1 MVHKSILVV
10 DDESEMRLAL
20 KEVLNR
26 CGYWVTTA
34 ENGADALDK
43 FRQNIFNLVIT
54 DIKMGKISGME
65 VFREVKKMAPEIPVV
80 LITAYG
86 SITDAVSAMKEGASD
101 YIVKPFSYDDL
112 EEVVKKTLS
121 IRETE
126 KYHPQQQLHV
136 KNNEKKIIS
145 TDPQM
150 LRVLEM
156 AKSVARSKATVLIY
170 GESGTGKELLAHL
183 IHQYSPRKR
192 EPFIAVNC
200 AALPDGLL
208 ESELFGY
215 EKGAFTGAVAQ
226 KKGKF
231 ELANHGTILL
241 DEISELP
248 FILQAK
254 LLRILQEEEIDRVG
268 GSKPFAID
276 VRVIATT
283 NKDLSKE
290 VHENRFR
297 EDLFYRLNVI
307 PITLP
312 SLRERKKDIPT
323 SAAFATLR

>member
-1 MVHKSILVV
+1 
-10 DDESEMRLAL
+10 
-20 KEVLNR
+20 
-26 CGYWVTTA
+26 
-34 ENGADALDK
+34 
-43 FRQNIFNLVIT
+43 
-54 DIKMGKISGME
+54 
-65 VFREVKKMAPEIPVV
+65 
-80 LITAYG
+80 
-86 SITDAVSAMKEGASD
+86 
-101 YIVKPFSYDDL
+101 
-112 EEVVKKTLS
+112 
-121 IRETE
+121 
-126 KYHPQQQLHV
+126 
-136 KNNEKKIIS
+136 
-145 TDPQM
+145 
-150 LRVLEM
+150 
-156 AKSVARSKATVLIY
+156 ARSKATVLIY

-312 SLRERKKDIPT
+312 SLRERKKDIPILTDFFLKRFAQENGFEPCEILDETLQLLLKYNWKGNIRELENVIERAVLLSKGEPLLPKYLFMEEKIMENEDDTT
-323 SAAFATLR
+323 SPIKYGVSVKEMERCLIFQTLKEVEGNRTKAAKVLGLSIRTLRNKLREYREEGAKNIPISSFE